1 MGSLGIGAEAPLCVI
16 RCITSNRPIPENSLF
31 VTMPAAEHPMP
42 AGLTMPGHRYWNAV
56 TLSIEH
62 PWFLFQYDV
71 QYPDALVTQ
80 TTLVAWE
87 EGLMQVLEAIPAE
100 RRRALHLMQQEKG
113 SSEWALRRVRAVWA
127 PGPQD
132 QESGVLLV
140 LQLNGD
146 EICRDIFLEALPTSD
161 GRRPVFVDDAHAGG

>member
-1 MGSLGIGAEAPLCVI
+1 M
-16 RCITSNRPIPENSLF
+16 
-31 VTMPAAEHPMP
+31 
-42 AGLTMPGHRYWNAV
+42 

-62 PWFLFQYDV
+62 PWFLFQYDL

-87 EGLMQVLEAIPAE
+87 EGLMQVLEAVPAE

-132 QESGVLLV
+132 QESGVLLI

-146 EICRDIFLEALPTSD
+146 EICRDIFLEPLPTSD
-161 GRRPVFVDDAHAGG
+161 GRRPVFVDDAHAAG